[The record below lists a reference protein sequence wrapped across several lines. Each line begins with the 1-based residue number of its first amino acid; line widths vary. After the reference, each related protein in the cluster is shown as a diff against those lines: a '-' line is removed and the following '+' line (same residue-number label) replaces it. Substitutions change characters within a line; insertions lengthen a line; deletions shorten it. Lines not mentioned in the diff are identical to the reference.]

1 MWKKVLF
8 CFVLCSGLFCARYA
22 HAEHQEKSQVAQLS
36 ESIRGQFSELRTQR
50 LLLENSITELQG
62 ELTLS
67 ESKRQELETQ
77 LSALN
82 TASRNMTDLLESY
95 SKRLTEYEIRLN
107 SRARLIAFL
116 IAILVARVLAMGAG
130 YVLYAKGVR
139 LPRWLDILL

>member
-22 HAEHQEKSQVAQLS
+22 HAEHREKSQVAKLS

-67 ESKRQELETQ
+67 ETKRQELETK
-77 LSALN
+77 LSGLN